1 MKFLE
6 LLAILISTILGFVPM
21 YLIIFFL
28 TKNPYLL
35 EWDLW
40 EKILFLFISYGLS
53 GILYDKIKKNVDE
66 DDEVV

>member
-6 LLAILISTILGFVPM
+6 LLAILISTILGFLPI

-28 TKNPYLL
+28 TKDPYLL

-53 GILYDKIKKNVDE
+53 SILYDKIKKNVDE
-66 DDEVV
+66 DDKVV

>member
-6 LLAILISTILGFVPM
+6 LLTIVVSVILGFLPM

-28 TKNPYLL
+28 TNDPYLL
-35 EWDLW
+35 YWNLFT
-40 EKILFLFISYGLS
+40 KFLFLFFSYGLS

-66 DDEVV
+66 ETK

>member
-28 TKNPYLL
+28 TKDPYLL

-53 GILYDKIKKNVDE
+53 SILYDKIKKM
-66 DDEVV
+66 